1 MLKSLMTIWF
11 SNLSAIILS
20 PILPKHYDVPLV
32 MILTMLVTLPRMTP
46 MTIKQRMMLAIVSY
60 LLNTMWMSLVTMIVN
75 VMRLV
80 LMMLMTLL
88 LTKILVILYSRGNT
102 RLLMKIVFQ
111 Q

>member
-20 PILPKHYDVPLV
+20 RNLPKDYAVPLV
-32 MILTMLVTLPRMTP
+32 MILTMLVTLPRMAP

-80 LMMLMTLL
+80 LIMLMTLL